1 LPWSI
6 KRFQHDERLPLQ
18 RTLAAF
24 PSSQADLVTRV
35 SREYLGDTDMY
46 FGDADTDEAFGMWAH
61 VVSESW
67 IAQSCFPRLK
77 IFEVSWQGFE
87 KQITGRFWHL
97 VAGLDPECVG
107 AERKMKVEEV
117 AGVYVGWLEG
127 WVQDRGLVPP
137 VWLRIGFEWNEQ
149 VLNAD
154 KYGMK
159 VLEDGLALAHKL
171 FAKKTLSGTEKVESG
186 RQWLE
191 GLSETRKR
199 GRKGWCD
206 AAVVT

>member
-1 LPWSI
+1 
-6 KRFQHDERLPLQ
+6 
-18 RTLAAF
+18 
-24 PSSQADLVTRV
+24 
-35 SREYLGDTDMY
+35 
-46 FGDADTDEAFGMWAH
+46 
-61 VVSESW
+61 
-67 IAQSCFPRLK
+67 
-77 IFEVSWQGFE
+77 
-87 KQITGRFWHL
+87 
-97 VAGLDPECVG
+97 
-107 AERKMKVEEV
+107 
-117 AGVYVGWLEG
+117 
-127 WVQDRGLVPP
+127 VQDRGLVPP